1 MNWCTQGVLWD
12 MQKEERAEQTVDLLA
27 GKNDL
32 NTANECNQQ

>member
-12 MQKEERAEQTVDLLA
+12 MLMEERAEQTVDLLA

-32 NTANECNQQ
+32 NTEIVVQ